1 MYKRILVPVE
11 NSSYDAAILTHVR
24 KLARENE
31 ASIVLIHVADGWAA
45 RNIGPLQLR
54 ESEEMHGDLAYIE
67 SVSASLEQAGL
78 DAEALLASG
87 DPANEIV
94 AAAVRE
100 NCDLIAMAT
109 HGHRFLSDLIRGS
122 VANTVRH
129 KSLVPVLM
137 VRGCAPSKEGEK
149 ESK

>member
-11 NSSYDAAILTHVR
+11 NSPYDDAILTHVR
-24 KLARENE
+24 KLAHENE

-67 SVSASLEQAGL
+67 TVSASLEADGL
-78 DAEALLASG
+78 DAEAVLASG

-94 AAAVRE
+94 AAAERE
-100 NCDLIAMAT
+100 KCDLIAMAT
-109 HGHRFLSDLIRGS
+109 HGHRFIGDLIRGS

-137 VRGCAPSKEGEK
+137 VRGHSGVKAKEQK
-149 ESK
+149 

>member
-11 NSSYDAAILTHVR
+11 NSSYDEAILTHV
-24 KLARENE
+24 KLLARENGS
-31 ASIVLIHVADGWAA
+31 SIVLIHVADGWAA

-54 ESEEMHGDLAYIE
+54 ESEEMHGDLQYIE
-67 SVSASLEQAGL
+67 QISASLELAGL
-78 DAEALLASG
+78 DAEAVLASG
-87 DPANEIV
+87 DPADEIV
-94 AAAVRE
+94 AAAERE
-100 NCDLIAMAT
+100 ECDLIAMAT

-137 VRGCAPSKEGEK
+137 VRGRAPTKDK
-149 ESK
+149 DRK